1 MTEVSR
7 STHGLQPSPRR
18 PRLPVGA
25 QSMPDALATAVAR
38 APGAEAVVGRHAR
51 LTYRALDDQ
60 VRRATAALAGAGVR
74 PGDRIAGSMANHPE
88 LVVAFLAAMH
98 LGAIWV
104 GINRP
109 LTLPEKRYLLD
120 DAGVSVFVG
129 DRATTA
135 EINGARADL
144 AGLRVVLDAEPGDP
158 ASPWAELLAAA
169 DPAAAPEVAVD
180 PFAPAAIAY
189 TSGTT
194 GRPKGVVHS
203 QHNLLLVGAV
213 AVTYRPFPD
222 DRLGVVL
229 PLTILNL
236 MILGPVTTVQL
247 GACVVCID
255 RIDPVG
261 LATWIRDERV
271 STMSA
276 VPAIIHD
283 LLTHAEVAP
292 SDLASLVR
300 PGCGGGATPA
310 SFRRLY
316 EDRFGI
322 RLTTGYGLTE
332 APAAVTAEDPALP
345 PVPGASGRALPH
357 VSVTVR
363 TDDGAPVAAGEV
375 GEVCV
380 GPADDGLFA
389 GAYTP
394 MLGYWGRPEAAAD
407 ALRDGILRTGD
418 LGYLTAD
425 GDLVITDR
433 KGDLIVRG
441 GANVYPAEVERVLHE
456 EPRVAAC
463 AVVGVPDQ
471 RLGER
476 VVAAVV
482 RGGDA
487 SLTADE
493 LREHCARSLA
503 RYKVPERFLFVDELP
518 RNAMGKVIK
527 RLVVPWFD

>member
-1 MTEVSR
+1 
-7 STHGLQPSPRR
+7 
-18 PRLPVGA
+18 
-25 QSMPDALATAVAR
+25 
-38 APGAEAVVGRHAR
+38 
-51 LTYRALDDQ
+51 
-60 VRRATAALAGAGVR
+60 
-74 PGDRIAGSMANHPE
+74 
-88 LVVAFLAAMH
+88 
-98 LGAIWV
+98 
-104 GINRP
+104 
-109 LTLPEKRYLLD
+109 
-120 DAGVSVFVG
+120 
-129 DRATTA
+129 
-135 EINGARADL
+135 
-144 AGLRVVLDAEPGDP
+144 
-158 ASPWAELLAAA
+158 
-169 DPAAAPEVAVD
+169 
-180 PFAPAAIAY
+180 
-189 TSGTT
+189 
-194 GRPKGVVHS
+194 
-203 QHNLLLVGAV
+203 
-213 AVTYRPFPD
+213 
-222 DRLGVVL
+222 
-229 PLTILNL
+229 
-236 MILGPVTTVQL
+236 
-247 GACVVCID
+247 
-255 RIDPVG
+255 
-261 LATWIRDERV
+261 
-271 STMSA
+271 
-276 VPAIIHD
+276 
-283 LLTHAEVAP
+283 
-292 SDLASLVR
+292 
-300 PGCGGGATPA
+300 
-310 SFRRLY
+310 
-316 EDRFGI
+316 
-322 RLTTGYGLTE
+322 
-332 APAAVTAEDPALP
+332 
-345 PVPGASGRALPH
+345 

-363 TDDGAPVAAGEV
+363 TDDGAPVAPGEV

-518 RNAMGKVIK
+518 RNAMGKVVK